1 MRHRLQRLRDWL
13 ADRMEI
19 DEPHKMNLYIDVAQ
33 GASLLQLNYWLELIF
48 AAGIATLG
56 LALNSPAVI
65 IGAMLISPL
74 MSPILSMGLSL
85 ASGDF
90 VLAVLSAVKLF
101 LSCTAAIALATLL
114 VYYLPFKEITS
125 EIAARTQPN
134 VLDLFVAL
142 FSGAIGSISTCK
154 PMRGIVTSIPG
165 VAIAVA
171 LMPPLCVVGHGIGIA
186 TSHSVI
192 DGLRVAQGGFLLFL
206 TNLVAITFTA
216 MIVFL
221 LLYIDTDNVKLQV
234 KEWHQQN
241 RESQFIQMLLSNN
254 RFLQKLRP
262 IGSLPG
268 RLLIVLSIVGLLFIP
283 LSRAIDRLTQE
294 VSTRNE
300 ENRIRRVVREVW
312 NQQLGRY
319 ANGELRSSL
328 QQLTVQ
334 QQGQEL
340 VLGLTI
346 VTNSPLTRQER
357 QQYVQVLAQKLQKSP
372 DQILVNL
379 IEIPTTQVAKPLP
392 EIGELN
398 WGDMY
403 NSVLGAI
410 EQNIRQVQL
419 PGEQQ
424 LVGYKVL
431 QTGIEIAYLAD
442 QPLSRDAAVLLQRD
456 YARTLPLSNI
466 TVKLRFIDRQFQ
478 PLPLA
483 RAGSELAPLTQL
495 HLDRLASL
503 LADYPRLR
511 LQLSLPANDP
521 QLQSLVKDYF
531 AVYHHIPPDRVATL
545 VGEETGAIFLLA
557 GS

>member
-1 MRHRLQRLRDWL
+1 MHRRLQHLRDWL

-19 DEPHKMNLYIDVAQ
+19 DEPHKMSLYIDVAQ

-192 DGLRVAQGGFLLFL
+192 DGSRVAQGGFLLFL

-221 LLYIDTDNVKLQV
+221 LLHIDTDNVKLRV

-241 RESQFIQMLLSNN
+241 RESQFIQMILSNN
-254 RFLQKLRP
+254 RLLQKLRP

-319 ANGELRSSL
+319 GNGELRSSL

-346 VTNSPLTRQER
+346 VTNSPLTLQER

-442 QPLSRDAAVLLQRD
+442 QPLSGDAAVLLQRD
-456 YARTLPLSNI
+456 YARILPLGNI
-466 TVKLRFIDRQFQ
+466 TVKLQFIARQFQ

-483 RAGSELAPLTQL
+483 RAGGELAPLTKL

-511 LQLSLPANDP
+511 LQLSLPADDP

-531 AVYHHIPPDRVATL
+531 AAYHHIPPDRVKTL

-557 GS
+557 DS